1 MVNSKHDEY
10 YLEKIIK
17 DIKFLIEHTNNLSLA
32 DIQRDEVLLDCIM
45 FRLVQI
51 SENSGKL
58 TEDFK
63 KYRPHI
69 SWAAIRGLRNR
80 LVHDYGEVDLTIV
93 YDTVKNDIPL
103 LLEQLQEI

>member
-1 MVNSKHDEY
+1 MVNNKTDSY
-10 YLEKIIK
+10 YLDKIIK
-17 DIKFLIEHTNNLSLA
+17 DLKFLIAHTEKLTLKE
-32 DIQRDEVLLDCIM
+32 IQEDEVLLDCIM

-63 KYRPHI
+63 KSCKQI
-69 SWAAIRGLRNR
+69 SWSAIRGLRNR

-93 YDTVKNDIPL
+93 YDTIKNDIPKL
-103 LLEQLQEI
+103 LQQLQGN

>member
-1 MVNSKHDEY
+1 MDNVKKVGF

-17 DIKFLIEHTNNLSLA
+17 DIKFLIEHTENMTLI
-32 DIQRDEVLLDCIM
+32 DIQDDEVLLDCIM

-51 SENSGKL
+51 SENSAKL

-63 KYRPHI
+63 RAHSRI

-93 YDTVKNDIPL
+93 YDTVKTDIPKL
-103 LLEQLQEI
+103 LNELQ